1 MSASEIDRTL
11 VRLAHEILEKTED
24 LHRLAFIGIRRRGV
38 PLALRLADKIKSLEN
53 LAIPVGF
60 LDINLYRD
68 DLSTVSEKPVH
79 NATEITFPVTGKDII
94 LMDDV
99 LYTGRTIRAA
109 LDALFDQGRP
119 ARVQLLG
126 PNRSRLARTPHR
138 SPLCGPHGPDQ
149 RQRDHRG
156 EAPGSGPERQG
167 AAGRE
172 NLEQMPGGL
181 LGIELLERAE
191 IEGILD
197 RAKRFQPRQTDSK
210 KSDQLRGRMIVNLFF
225 EASTRTRT
233 SFEIAAKRLGADA
246 ISITASASSVSKGES
261 LVDTLNTL
269 GAMHPDAIVM
279 RHAASGAPHFLARYL
294 PTPIINAGDGTH
306 EHPTQALLDA
316 RTILD
321 RRPTLDGLRVAIIG
335 DIAHSRVA
343 RSNMYLLSKFGAQI
357 VLCGPASLLPPELA
371 QLAPGISLTHK
382 MEDAIRDAD
391 VIMMLR
397 VQLERQHEAAFS
409 ANEYFQFYGLR
420 LEHMGL
426 AKPDAIVMHPGPINR
441 GREISSEVADSQRSV
456 ILNQVENGIA
466 VRMAV
471 LERILGN

>member
-1 MSASEIDRTL
+1 M
-11 VRLAHEILEKTED
+11 
-24 LHRLAFIGIRRRGV
+24 
-38 PLALRLADKIKSLEN
+38 
-53 LAIPVGF
+53 
-60 LDINLYRD
+60 
-68 DLSTVSEKPVH
+68 
-79 NATEITFPVTGKDII
+79 
-94 LMDDV
+94 
-99 LYTGRTIRAA
+99 
-109 LDALFDQGRP
+109 P
-119 ARVQLLG
+119 A
-126 PNRSRLARTPHR
+126 
-138 SPLCGPHGPDQ
+138 
-149 RQRDHRG
+149 
-156 EAPGSGPERQG
+156 
-167 AAGRE
+167 
-172 NLEQMPGGL
+172 GL
-181 LGIELLERAE
+181 LGIESLDRVE

-294 PTPIINAGDGTH
+294 VETPIINAGDGTH

-321 RRPTLDGLRVAIIG
+321 RRPTLEGLRVAIIG

-371 QLAPGISLTHK
+371 QLASGISLTHK
-382 MEDAIRDAD
+382 MEEAIRDAD

-420 LEHMGL
+420 LEHMSL